1 MARKKKTLTE
11 QISEEA
17 NAIRREIKHW
27 RYLREYGCQDPQ
39 WPDGTNM
46 NLTRNHII
54 WSKRL
59 LEELCADAG
68 VDLPGE
74 YYLPIPPE
82 VPNNYMADMAGDR
95 AKKLVQFHP
104 WLTGAKPD
112 DYPEQGALF

>member
-11 QISEEA
+11 QISEEM
-17 NAIRREIKHW
+17 NEIRREIKHW
-27 RYLREYGCQDPQ
+27 CYLREHGCNDPN

-54 WSKRL
+54 CGKRR
-59 LEELCADAG
+59 LEELCAGAG
-68 VDLPGE
+68 IDLPEE

-82 VPNNYMADMAGDR
+82 VSNNYMADVTGDR
-95 AKKLVQFHP
+95 AKKLSQLHP

-112 DYPEQGALF
+112 DYPEQGAMF